1 MKKSLS
7 IIATIIF
14 CLYLSGCTRN
24 NADDDLTSRRRN
36 AKEITRVN
44 FNNRNQVGPAIS
56 STDTSDPE
64 LDRSNVRNDINAGS
78 NNPKTRVADKAADR
92 VTDLSEVD
100 DATVIVNDNNA
111 YVAAKLHHSSRNQ
124 LTSDIKDKITRTVKS
139 ADKHVDNVYVS
150 TNPDFYDRM
159 KRYSGDIRNGRPIS
173 GFRNEFSDTIRR
185 VFPNAK

>member
-64 LDRSNVRNDINAGS
+64 LDRSN
-78 NNPKTRVADKAADR
+78 
-92 VTDLSEVD
+92 
-100 DATVIVNDNNA
+100 
-111 YVAAKLHHSSRNQ
+111 
-124 LTSDIKDKITRTVKS
+124 
-139 ADKHVDNVYVS
+139 
-150 TNPDFYDRM
+150 
-159 KRYSGDIRNGRPIS
+159 
-173 GFRNEFSDTIRR
+173 
-185 VFPNAK
+185 